1 MDLLKELANR
11 IFCRH
16 SYEFRARYFRI
27 INRKVQYFEDFQC
40 SKCRKRKEKKI
51 K

>member
-1 MDLLKELANR
+1 MDLLKELVNR

-16 SYEFRARYFRI
+16 KYEFRARYLKAHNGKIRC
-27 INRKVQYFEDFQC
+27 FEDFQC
-40 SKCRKRKEKKI
+40 SKCKKRKEIKI